1 MRVYVKVSADLF
13 HFGHVRFFRSARSL
27 GDHLTVSV
35 VPDERIRAFKGR
47 DPIFNLEQRVE
58 MVSACRWVDEVIDF
72 GPRIMSRKFMEE
84 NNFQIYAFGA
94 KDEKERESRLAD
106 CVDLPQSMTIE
117 IPYTQEISSSKI
129 RNQLLGN
136 EEK

>member
-1 MRVYVKVSADLF
+1 MRVYVKVAADLF
-13 HFGHVRFFRSARSL
+13 HFGHSRFFRAARSL

-35 VPDERIRAFKGR
+35 VPDERIRALKGR
-47 DPIFNLEQRVE
+47 NPIFNLEQRVE

-72 GPRIMSRKFMEE
+72 GPKVLSEKFMAE

-106 CVDLPQSMTIE
+106 CINLPQSMIME
-117 IPYTQEISSSKI
+117 IPYTQEISSSQI
-129 RNQLLGN
+129 RNRLLGK
-136 EEK
+136 EEE